1 MRLYA
6 AGLVLALA
14 VTGCASSGQDK
25 AAGGGAVTGTTTGPA
40 MGGTASVPGTPTSSS
55 SSNPPMSPPGSTVT
69 CPTDL
74 NFDEPNGSSAQ
85 PLPSKITVAWVL
97 RCTVVS
103 KGAKR
108 VLDVERADGNA
119 STLVAALRVPSGQK
133 IKGVC
138 PMYRAAVPYFALV
151 QPDGRALAPKVP
163 VTSCGQAQPEV
174 LQALNALDFKV
185 ISTRSLP

>member
-6 AGLVLALA
+6 AGLILALA

-25 AAGGGAVTGTTTGPA
+25 AAGGATTTGTTTGPA
-40 MGGTASVPGTPTSSS
+40 MGGTASAPGTP
-55 SSNPPMSPPGSTVT
+55 SSNPPTSPPGTAVN

-74 NFDEPNGSSAQ
+74 NFEQPNGPSAQ
-85 PLPSKITVAWVL
+85 PLPPKITVSWVL
-97 RCTVVS
+97 RCSVVS

-108 VLDVERADGNA
+108 VLNVERSDSDTAN
-119 STLVAALRVPSGQK
+119 LVAALRVPSGQK

-163 VTSCGQAQPEV
+163 VTNCGQAQPAV
-174 LQALNALDFKV
+174 LQALNALTFKV
-185 ISTRSLP
+185 ISTKPLP